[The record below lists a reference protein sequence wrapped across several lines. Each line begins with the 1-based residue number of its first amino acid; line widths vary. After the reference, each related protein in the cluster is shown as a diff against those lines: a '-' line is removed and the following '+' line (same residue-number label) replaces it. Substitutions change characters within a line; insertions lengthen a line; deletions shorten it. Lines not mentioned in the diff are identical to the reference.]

1 LQIEL
6 RGLGDKLAEEVRHFS
21 KRLDALTVRVEEALR
36 RADALAPHKADG
48 LAASVPWAQE
58 ALDYL
63 DHRMTNGASGC
74 PLPELFGALREQ
86 HGDLSMTAFHDGLR
100 RLHDLRALR
109 LLPVGADQSLPEPEH
124 AILDGAAI
132 LYYAA
137 R

>member
-1 LQIEL
+1 M
-6 RGLGDKLAEEVRHFS
+6 RHFVT
-21 KRLDALTVRVEEALR
+21 RLDALTVRVDEALR
-36 RADALAPHKADG
+36 RADALAPHKAEG

-63 DHRMTNGASGC
+63 DHRTTNGTNGC
-74 PLPELFGALREQ
+74 PLPELYGALREH
-86 HGDLSMTAFHDGLR
+86 HGNLSMTAFHDGLR

-109 LLPVGADQSLPEPEH
+109 LLPVAADQALPEPEH
-124 AILDGAAI
+124 AILDGASI